1 MLLLLLQ
8 AVSDERRWR
17 PLLFSHC
24 LAPSSSSI
32 CLSLCITFHRRR
44 RHHHHH
50 NYCCYLSEDIFR
62 SESVGEKVASSS
74 QKASGQR
81 LQTAIMVI
89 LGRQRRSFTHSLPRR
104 WSTQTPSRRTV
115 CVCFPSFVC
124 VWFINNNHCCPL
136 QMGTR
141 GQKKSKVM
149 TSQQPAEAD
158 RIGSS

>member
-8 AVSDERRWR
+8 VSDERRWR

-24 LAPSSSSI
+24 LAPSSFSSSI
-32 CLSLCITFHRRR
+32 CLSLCITFHRH
-44 RHHHHH
+44 HHHHH

-89 LGRQRRSFTHSLPRR
+89 LGRQRRSFTHS
-104 WSTQTPSRRTV
+104 PSSLEYTNSFTTHSV
-115 CVCFPSFVC
+115 CVCVFLPSSAFGLL
-124 VWFINNNHCCPL
+124 IIIIAAHY
-136 QMGTR
+136 R
-141 GQKKSKVM
+141 GERGGRRKV
-149 TSQQPAEAD
+149 
-158 RIGSS
+158 R